1 MRGKR
6 AKEIMLRSR
15 NLLLSLGV
23 SPAEGYGK
31 YRQAKNCHTFKPL
44 VIDNKIIRNDD
55 GTTVMIP
62 SLTYGTVHSEDRLRL
77 FYRWLK
83 KIYKDPRVD
92 TDTVLG
98 SVAGMLRKQ
107 YHDEQK
113 ASLAKAEAAE
123 EAKHE

>member
-1 MRGKR
+1 M
-6 AKEIMLRSR
+6 
-15 NLLLSLGV
+15 LLSLGV
-23 SPAEGYGK
+23 SPAEGHGK
-31 YRQAKNCHTFKPL
+31 YRQAKNCHTLEPL
-44 VIDNKIIRNDD
+44 VIENKIMRNAD

-62 SLTYGTVHSEDRLRL
+62 SQTYGTVHSEDRLRL

-83 KIYKDPRVD
+83 KIYKNPRVD

-98 SVAGMLRKQ
+98 SVAAMLRKQ

-113 ASLAKAEAAE
+113 EALAKAEAAE